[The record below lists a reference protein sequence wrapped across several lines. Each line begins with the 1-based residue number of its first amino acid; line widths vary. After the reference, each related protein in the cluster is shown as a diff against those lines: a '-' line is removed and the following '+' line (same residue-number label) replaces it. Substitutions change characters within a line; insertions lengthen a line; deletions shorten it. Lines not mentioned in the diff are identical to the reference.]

1 MALFLILYGWVVLVT
16 IVSLTHPDPTPNV
29 VLRLFAP
36 FAFFTSSENVTE
48 VTTWRGSPWLF
59 IGWQFALCAIA
70 VLVALLRGAESRVRF
85 TIVRALPI
93 VLAAAVLLLVLTAG
107 GGLAHA
113 VRA

>member
-1 MALFLILYGWVVLVT
+1 MPA
-16 IVSLTHPDPTPNV
+16 PA
-29 VLRLFAP
+29 RL
-36 FAFFTSSENVTE
+36 
-48 VTTWRGSPWLF
+48 LLC
-59 IGWQFALCAIA
+59 ALCAIA